1 MSSSAAIDLAEYT
14 ASIGSRIDGFLY
26 RGRNSDD
33 YAMIW
38 VSSGFQG
45 LTGLDAGEFVTERK
59 SFSDLIHPEDIGTV
73 NDAVAEA
80 LAADGRWQVAYRIK
94 TADGS
99 WRYVHET
106 GGGCERD
113 PATGETLYLDGIIL
127 DAGRLTSLATKL
139 DSGRASVKAMNGSI
153 DQILKTLKTLRLLSL
168 NARIEAARANEH
180 GAGFSVVAQEMM
192 GLANAGETVTRA
204 IENELARLNDAIRL

>member
-1 MSSSAAIDLAEYT
+1 MASAAATVYAHSRHLPQSPSHV
-14 ASIGSRIDGFLY
+14 ASVARTVKSRG
-26 RGRNSDD
+26 G
-33 YAMIW
+33 
-38 VSSGFQG
+38 
-45 LTGLDAGEFVTERK
+45 
-59 SFSDLIHPEDIGTV
+59 
-73 NDAVAEA
+73 
-80 LAADGRWQVAYRIK
+80 AYRIK
-94 TADGS
+94 TSDGR